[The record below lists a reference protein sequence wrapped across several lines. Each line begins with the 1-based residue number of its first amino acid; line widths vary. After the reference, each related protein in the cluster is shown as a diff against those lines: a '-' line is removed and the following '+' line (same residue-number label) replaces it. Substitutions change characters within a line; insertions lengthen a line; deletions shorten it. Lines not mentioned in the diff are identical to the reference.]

1 MVENAST
8 AQADEQSQSR
18 KVSWTRYRFIRY
30 CAHQS
35 SRLNLL
41 LLLAL
46 MLAWRDPGLT
56 NSKEYISHLMETRPG
71 DAQLKRLQNYL
82 IPTRSTISVFLVGTE
97 KIPTTTCDEENETN
111 LPNCTPTLDGMSP
124 SK

>member
-71 DAQLKRLQNYL
+71 NAQLKQLLNSL
-82 IPTRSTISVFLVGTE
+82 TRIKFTMYDFQVEYVRT
-97 KIPTTTCDEENETN
+97 PTTTCDTTSETSW
-111 LPNCTPTLDGMSP
+111 LNCGTTLGATFP
-124 SK
+124 